1 MKLVS
6 PKTLTASLLGVAFVI
21 YKVKTFDG
29 AVDLFWIIFLGY
41 LTVKGLNV
49 AFSQEA
55 YDEDVRQAYQGKAM
69 YSELFGRFSFIAA
82 DIPLM
87 IILLAGL
94 LAVLLP
100 VTTILRIA
108 LLSLLLSAV
117 GYALWFSWYIS
128 KNKRLRIESGEWG
141 EAVLSEQQERA
152 WKRYDLWHNVCY
164 GILLVLFVLYLI
176 FGDPRIYANNKKLKE
191 SLTAISSDSVILED
205 VVPFEWT
212 TVYTFDPYTSI
223 DRIKKVTGSK
233 SPALK
238 ESVSEGM
245 THFVFMNRGSV
256 AASVCAHP
264 SGLGYSLSFSGGKYT
279 YYDYRDG
286 GYSHIEYGDQ
296 TEFDIT
302 REDGI
307 VRLYAN
313 IGE

>member
-6 PKTLTASLLGVAFVI
+6 PKTLLASLLGVAFMI
-21 YKVKTFDG
+21 YKVMTFDG
-29 AVDLFWIIFLGY
+29 AVDLFWIILFGY
-41 LTVKGLNV
+41 LTVKGLNI
-49 AFSQEA
+49 AFSREA
-55 YDEDVRQAYQGKAM
+55 YEEDIRQAYQGKAM
-69 YSELFGRFSFIAA
+69 YGELFGRFAFIAA
-82 DIPLM
+82 DIPL
-87 IILLAGL
+87 IVILLTGL
-94 LAVLLP
+94 VAAFCP
-100 VTTILRIA
+100 VTTFLRIS
-108 LLSLLLSAV
+108 LCVLLLIAA
-117 GYALWFSWYIS
+117 GYAVWFSWYVS
-128 KNKRLRIESGEWG
+128 KQKRLRIESGEWG
-141 EAVLSEQQERA
+141 TAVLNEQQERA
-152 WKRYDLWHNVCY
+152 WKRSDRWHNVCY

-176 FGDPRIYANNKKLKE
+176 FGDPRIYVNNKKLKE
-191 SLTAISSDSVILED
+191 SLTAISSDSIILED

-245 THFVFMNRGSV
+245 THLVFMNRGSV

-279 YYDYRDG
+279 YYNYRDG

-296 TEFDIT
+296 TEFEIT

-307 VRLYAN
+307 VKLYAYVD
-313 IGE
+313 E

>member
-6 PKTLTASLLGVAFVI
+6 PKTLLASLLCIVFIVI
-21 YKVKTFDG
+21 KIRSLDDIF
-29 AVDLFWIIFLGY
+29 DLFWIVLFGY
-41 LTVKGLNV
+41 MFIKGLTV
-49 AFSQEA
+49 AFSQQA
-55 YDEDVRQAYQGKAM
+55 YDDDVKQAYQGKAM
-69 YSELFGRFSFIAA
+69 YGELFGRFAFIAA
-82 DIPLM
+82 DIPL
-87 IILLAGL
+87 IVILLTGL
-94 LAVLLP
+94 VAAFCP
-100 VTTILRIA
+100 VTTFLRIS
-108 LLSLLLSAV
+108 LCVLLLIAA
-117 GYALWFSWYIS
+117 GYAVWFSWYVS
-128 KNKRLRIESGEWG
+128 KQKRLRIESGEWG
-141 EAVLSEQQERA
+141 TAVLNEQQERA
-152 WKRYDLWHNVCY
+152 WKRSDRWHNVCY

-191 SLTAISSDSVILED
+191 SLTAISSDSIILED

-245 THFVFMNRGSV
+245 THLVFMNRGSV

-279 YYDYRDG
+279 YYNYRDG

-296 TEFDIT
+296 TEFEIT